1 MIKTA
6 KTQTKPLKPLSK
18 RKYKELKQ
26 SLLENYN
33 YIDLE
38 DEYGEYIL
46 RVTPNEYTLV
56 KIVTTKENNLTE
68 KILGFYGVLETALR
82 GYLKHKPRNTNLSE
96 LKDLINSIE
105 TIKTDLSDLKSLD
118 KKLKLKTTK

>member
-1 MIKTA
+1 MTK
-6 KTQTKPLKPLSK
+6 KTQTKALKPLSK

-82 GYLKHKPRNTNLSE
+82 GYLKHKPRNTNLTE

-105 TIKTDLSDLKSLD
+105 TIKFDLSNLKSLD